1 MDGRTPKE
9 LIDEQITAEIKV
21 LLHESHLTVT
31 EIAQQLH
38 FADQS
43 NMSRFSGKHR
53 THPQTVPPADVR
65 ARGLGAT
72 QKSRRQFL
80 VFKD

>member
-31 EIAQQLH
+31 EIAQKLH

-43 NMSRFSGKHR
+43 NMSRFFRKN
-53 THPQTVPPADVR
+53 T
-65 ARGLGAT
+65 GLT
-72 QKSRRQFL
+72 PKQFRRQMYEPEA
-80 VFKD
+80 